1 MRVSEAIAE
10 FLFRK
15 HLDKAY
21 QNGIREGAAFCMYT
35 YEMKFHLRRASQEL
49 TKTQEIGYDKALKVA
64 RLAKDEVRAKTGA
77 WR

>member
-10 FLFRK
+10 FLFK
-15 HLDKAY
+15 KQLDKAY
-21 QNGIREGAAFCMYT
+21 QDGIKEGAGFCMYT
-35 YEMKFHLRRASQEL
+35 YEMKFYLHKPKQEL

-64 RLAKDEVRAKTGA
+64 KLAKDEVRGKTGA